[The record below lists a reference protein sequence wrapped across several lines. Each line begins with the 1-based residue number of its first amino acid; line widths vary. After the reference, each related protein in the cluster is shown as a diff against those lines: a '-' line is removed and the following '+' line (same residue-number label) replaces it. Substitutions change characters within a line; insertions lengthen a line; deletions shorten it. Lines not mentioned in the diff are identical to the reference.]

1 MAKLVKSVTLTPGRW
16 VYVCPC
22 GFQTIAG
29 PVYKTTNKYA
39 CYCFKCKQQTGKYYR
54 VMDERI
60 DFDFNPNGKLNC
72 QCFMILRLHNPIKWA
87 LGAIKLIYLKGIFKG
102 SAMVV
107 ENCTI
112 PYDRISRFIAKLDCA
127 GLAEDSRRMLKE
139 LYKDRPGI
147 DMEKQEIDLVVL
159 EYMKGSKE
167 PELFKL

>member
-1 MAKLVKSVTLTPGRW
+1 
-16 VYVCPC
+16 
-22 GFQTIAG
+22 
-29 PVYKTTNKYA
+29 
-39 CYCFKCKQQTGKYYR
+39 
-54 VMDERI
+54 
-60 DFDFNPNGKLNC
+60 
-72 QCFMILRLHNPIKWA
+72 MILRLHNPIKWA

-107 ENCTI
+107 EKCTI

-127 GLAEDSRRMLKE
+127 GLAQDSRRMLKD